1 MMLLVLNCVNAD
13 VILNVRSSNI
23 TCSHIIAITQLA
35 GNYLSFTI
43 QQVHH
48 TIVSLHNPLD
58 FESESENLS
67 YHIISLTKEK
77 KERSR

>member
-43 QQVHH
+43 QQVPHI
-48 TIVSLHNPLD
+48 IVSFHNPLA
-58 FESESENLS
+58 FEKEAENLC
-67 YHIISLTKEK
+67 YHMSLTKKK